1 MAKSEVENMANMIH
15 KSRKALRLFVLLL
28 SSIIVFTSCARKK
41 PFEFMHD
48 PSEIAK
54 IEIVDFGYAYSEN
67 VIRASYP
74 IEDINAFIS
83 DFKEVDCE
91 WGGVHGYSLHNSRG
105 IKMLYSNGDYEY
117 ITFNEVWSFDKF
129 GDFDIVISW
138 CFDEAQFDELLEKY
152 SPPRDSG
159 DITEYSFMYPE
170 TEIVKIELV
179 DAKYR
184 YNESFPISE
193 KATYPIEDTES
204 FLSDFREVECR
215 TGGWAKWDKL
225 IDSEARMIKIS
236 YAHGE
241 YEYIDVDGYLQHRY
255 YYTVEQSE
263 NYLTGP
269 DSKCFNIEQFSA
281 LIEKYSP

>member
-1 MAKSEVENMANMIH
+1 MTNVMC
-15 KSRKALRLFVLLL
+15 KSRKDLKLFVLFISLTV
-28 SSIIVFTSCARKK
+28 VFTSCARKK
-41 PFEFMHD
+41 PFEFLHD
-48 PSEIAK
+48 TSEIVK
-54 IEIVDFGYAYSEN
+54 IEIVDFGCLYEGGDFN
-67 VIRASYP
+67 DVIRASYQV
-74 IEDINAFIS
+74 EDIDAFLS
-83 DFKEVDCE
+83 DFKAADFKQ
-91 WGGVHGYSLHNSRG
+91 GVAYDGQFDNSRA
-105 IKMLYSNGDYEY
+105 IKIVYSNGDYEFISVDVKSLTAY
-117 ITFNEVWSFDKF
+117 DDYEDSIGWFYNNE
-129 GDFDIVISW
+129 
-138 CFDEAQFDELLEKY
+138 QFVELLEKY

-159 DITEYSFMYPE
+159 DITVYSFMYPE
-170 TEIVKIELV
+170 SEIVKIELV
-179 DAKYR
+179 DVSYR
-184 YNESFPISE
+184 HNRQFPISE
-193 KATYPIEDTES
+193 KAAYPIEDTES

>member
-1 MAKSEVENMANMIH
+1 MTNVMC
-15 KSRKALRLFVLLL
+15 KSRKVLKSFALFISLTV
-28 SSIIVFTSCARKK
+28 VFTSCARKK

-48 PSEIAK
+48 LSEIEK
-54 IEIVDFGYAYSEN
+54 VEIVDFGCLYDGCDFN
-67 VIRASYP
+67 DVIRASYP
-74 IEDINAFIS
+74 VEDINAFLS
-83 DFKEVDCE
+83 DFKAVDFKR
-91 WGGVHGYSLHNSRG
+91 GTAHRGQFDNSRA
-105 IKMLYSNGDYEY
+105 IKIVYSNGDYEFISVDVKSLTAY
-117 ITFNEVWSFDKF
+117 DDYEDSIGWFYNNE
-129 GDFDIVISW
+129 
-138 CFDEAQFDELLEKY
+138 QFVELLEKY

-159 DITEYSFMYPE
+159 DITVYSFMYPE
-170 TEIVKIELV
+170 SEIVKIELV
-179 DAKYR
+179 DVSYR
-184 YNESFPISE
+184 HNRQFPISE
-193 KATYPIEDTES
+193 KAAYPIEDTES